1 MSIVKD
7 KSECHDQAHHKA
19 EHGHDEP
26 GSNVSWVKLN
36 DACHHNRFYDYANQG
51 YKWHQKDYISWNKE
65 KYKIF

>member
-26 GSNVSWVKLN
+26 GSDVSWVKLN

-51 YKWHQKDYISWNKE
+51 YK
-65 KYKIF
+65 